1 MIQTIKFNISKQID
15 VHIIKRLFLLC
26 VRKKYRLRITELSA
40 PVFIKEDGSAGHLV
54 TRKLSGHM
62 DLFDSLNG
70 SHNIYWKN
78 IMLDTV
84 SPRPLAWSYNMIR
97 MCIG

>member
-1 MIQTIKFNISKQID
+1 MIQIIKFNISKQID
-15 VHIIKRLFLLC
+15 AHIIKRLFLLC
-26 VRKKYRLRITELSA
+26 VRKKYNLKITELSF
-40 PVFIKEDGSAGHLV
+40 PVFVKEDGSAGHLV

-62 DLFDSLNG
+62 DLFYSLNG
-70 SHNIYWKN
+70 HNHVYWKN
-78 IMLDTV
+78 II